1 VSVTDEAIE
10 KIKGMIVSGELGPG
24 DRLPREADLAQRLG
38 LSRSS
43 LREAVR
49 ALSLVRILDVRQ
61 GDGTY
66 VTSLDASLLLDALSF
81 VVELHHDRSVLDL
94 LEARRV
100 LEAEAAALA
109 AQRIQPAQRAE
120 LRDWLE
126 AMPGCDGVEEFVEN
140 DLGFH
145 RTIAIA
151 SGNHVIGKLLDSL
164 SGRTI
169 RARIWRGITEGGA
182 IDRTIAEHRAICDA
196 IQAGRP
202 EQARAWMTVHLG
214 SVEAWL
220 ELALDGEAGYSSQTT
235 GSPAVEPLA
244 P

>member
-66 VTSLDASLLLDALSF
+66 VTSLDSSMLLDAMSF
-81 VVELHHDRSVLDL
+81 VVDLHQDRSVLEL
-94 LEARRV
+94 LEARRL
-100 LEAEAAALA
+100 LEGEAAALA
-109 AQRIQPAQRAE
+109 AQRILPAQLAEMRA
-120 LRDWLE
+120 LLA
-126 AMPGCDGVEEFVEN
+126 AMPDCDGVEEFVEN

-145 RTIAIA
+145 RAIAVA
-151 SGNHVIGKLLDSL
+151 SGNAVVAKLLDSL

-169 RARIWRGITEGGA
+169 RARLWRGITEGGA
-182 IDRTIAEHRAICDA
+182 IDRTVAEHGAIADA
-196 IQAGRP
+196 IEHGKP
-202 EQARAWMTVHLG
+202 ELARAWMSVHLA

-220 ELALDGEAGYSSQTT
+220 ELALDGDG
-235 GSPAVEPLA
+235 AVRS
-244 P
+244 

>member
-10 KIKGMIVSGELGPG
+10 KIKGMIIAGELRPG

-66 VTSLDASLLLDALSF
+66 VTSLDAALLLDALSF
-81 VVELHHDRSVLDL
+81 VIELHHDRGVLEL

-109 AQRIQPAQRAE
+109 AQRIAPAQVAE
-120 LRDWLE
+120 LHELID
-126 AMPGCDGVEEFVEN
+126 AMPGCAGVEEFVEN
-140 DLGFH
+140 DLSFH
-145 RTIAIA
+145 RTIAEA
-151 SGNHVIGKLLDSL
+151 AGNSVLSKLLESL

-182 IDRTIAEHRAICDA
+182 IDRTVAEHRAVCDA
-196 IQAGRP
+196 IERRSP
-202 EQARAWMTVHLG
+202 ELARAWMTVHLA

-220 ELALDGEAGYSSQTT
+220 RQAIEPPSAASEDGAQPRSVAHS
-235 GSPAVEPLA
+235 
-244 P
+244 

>member
-1 VSVTDEAIE
+1 MSVTDQAIE
-10 KIKGMIVSGELGPG
+10 KIKEMIISGELHPG
-24 DRLPREADLAQRLG
+24 DRLPRESDLAQRLG

-66 VTSLDASLLLDALSF
+66 VTSLDAALLLDALSF

-94 LEARRV
+94 LEARRL
-100 LEAEAAALA
+100 LEGEAAALA
-109 AQRIQPAQRAE
+109 AQRIAPAQVAE
-120 LRDWLE
+120 LHALLD
-126 AMPGCDGVEEFVEN
+126 AMPGCVDVEEFVEN
-140 DLGFH
+140 DISFH
-145 RTIAIA
+145 GTIAA
-151 SGNHVIGKLLDSL
+151 AAGNSVLSKLLESL

-182 IDRTIAEHRAICDA
+182 IDRTVAEHRAICDA
-196 IQAGRP
+196 IERGSP
-202 EQARAWMTVHLG
+202 ELARAWMAVHLA

-220 ELALDGEAGYSSQTT
+220 RQ
-235 GSPAVEPLA
+235 AVEPPPGASEDGDALSA

>member
-1 VSVTDEAIE
+1 VSVTDVAIE
-10 KIKGMIVSGELGPG
+10 KIKEMIVAGELGPG

-66 VTSLDASLLLDALSF
+66 VTSLEPSLLLDALSF
-81 VVELHHDRSVLDL
+81 VVDLHHEDSVLHL

-100 LEAEAAALA
+100 LEAEAAMLA
-109 AQRIQPAQRAE
+109 AQRIDSEQLAALRE
-120 LRDWLE
+120 LLD
-126 AMPGCDGVEEFVEN
+126 AMPGCESVEEFVDN
-140 DLGFH
+140 DIAFH
-145 RTIAIA
+145 HGIALA
-151 SGNHVIGKLLDSL
+151 SGNPVIAKLLDSL
-164 SGRTI
+164 SGPTV

-182 IDRTIAEHRAICDA
+182 IDRTIAEHRAIYEA
-196 IQAGRP
+196 LERRRP
-202 EQARAWMTVHLG
+202 EQAQAWMTVHLA

-220 ELALDGEAGYSSQTT
+220 QSAAAM
-235 GSPAVEPLA
+235 P
-244 P
+244 

>member
-1 VSVTDEAIE
+1 LSVTDVAIE
-10 KIKGMIVSGELGPG
+10 KIRGMIVAGELRPG

-66 VTSLDASLLLDALSF
+66 VTSLDPSLLLDALSF
-81 VVELHHDRSVLDL
+81 VVDLHHEGSLLHL

-100 LEAEAAALA
+100 LEGEAAMLA
-109 AQRIQPAQRAE
+109 AQRIDDEQLAALRE
-120 LRDWLE
+120 LLD
-126 AMPGCDGVEEFVEN
+126 AMPDCDTVEEFVEN
-140 DLGFH
+140 DIAFH
-145 RTIAIA
+145 RAIAAA
-151 SGNHVIGKLLDSL
+151 SGNPVIAKLLESL
-164 SGRTI
+164 SGPTI

-182 IDRTIAEHRAICDA
+182 IDRTIAEHRAIFEA
-196 IQAGRP
+196 LAQRRP
-202 EQARAWMTVHLG
+202 ELAQAWMTVHLA

-220 ELALDGEAGYSSQTT
+220 QS
-235 GSPAVEPLA
+235 AVAIP
-244 P
+244 